1 MISWYRYLQGFRRFL
16 KKRRKHFLFLLSFVF
31 RINKNVAPG
40 TELPYF
46 YLDLQD
52 QPELDQLP
60 VQVTSKQC
68 CRSGS
73 AESVSFP
80 WIRIRIQKLAESGS
94 NKIH

>member
-1 MISWYRYLQGFRRFL
+1 MISWISKVFEE
-16 KKRRKHFLFLLSFVF
+16 KKKTFFVSLSFVF

-46 YLDLQD
+46 ESDLQD

-68 CRSGS
+68 CGSGS

-80 WIRIRIQKLAESGS
+80 WIRIRIQKLAEFGF